1 MQSIFKQK
9 FHFLQDNSSEF
20 ILSEGGGL
28 FVTTLKSAITDFHTH
43 QILIDD
49 CINFYVKSVKMKI

>member
-28 FVTTLKSAITDFHTH
+28 FVTTLKSAITGFHTH

-49 CINFYVKSVKMKI
+49 CINFMLNQ